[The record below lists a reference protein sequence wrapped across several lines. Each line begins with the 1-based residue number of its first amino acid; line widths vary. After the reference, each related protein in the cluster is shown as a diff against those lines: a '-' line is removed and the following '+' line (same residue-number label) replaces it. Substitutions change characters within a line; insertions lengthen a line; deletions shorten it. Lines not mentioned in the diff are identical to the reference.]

1 MPKVRPIDPGE
12 DGYVSENSRS
22 NCIQIFECSRRF
34 GARVVL
40 SDATLPLQMWSCRPP
55 MPNSKTLLCALV
67 PLLLVGCAF
76 APSYRDTSVPI
87 TSMAMF
93 DPEKYSGEWFEVA
106 SFPVV
111 FQEGCSNTTATY
123 VGLPDGKLA
132 VLNECETPEGTEQ
145 IAGQAEVV
153 GPGRLE
159 VRLEGVPFAADY
171 WVLWVDDSYETAAVG
186 VPSGR
191 AGWVLSREPD
201 ISPSRLQAAIDV
213 FEFNGYDVERLE
225 MTVQEPR

>member
-1 MPKVRPIDPGE
+1 MLKLKT
-12 DGYVSENSRS
+12 
-22 NCIQIFECSRRF
+22 FL
-34 GARVVL
+34 VL
-40 SDATLPLQMWSCRPP
+40 FI
-55 MPNSKTLLCALV
+55 ALI
-67 PLLLVGCAF
+67 LAGCAI
-76 APSYRDTSVPI
+76 APSYRDTNVSMN
-87 TSMAMF
+87 SMAVF
-93 DPEKYSGEWFEVA
+93 DPTKYAGERYEVA

-111 FQEGCSNTTATY
+111 FQQGCTNTTATY
-123 VGLPDGKLA
+123 VGLPDGNLA

-145 IAGQAEVV
+145 IAGRAEVV

-171 WVLWVDDSYETAAVG
+171 WVLWVDDTYQTAVVG

-213 FEFNGYDVERLE
+213 LEFNGYDVTKLE
-225 MTVQEPR
+225 MTPQAPR